1 MEFNIYICYT
11 LKHLRRGAPLD
22 LALQEMQLSDIAAA
36 GTTKANTQ
44 IFHQTLLSFAMILFG
59 TQHRQASITKHGYAI
74 YGAALKQLNYML
86 QTSKFYSRDDVILSV
101 VTFAILECYVPTGP
115 KNYLMHM
122 TGVERLLELRGPT
135 SLCSPESTQLY
146 RELRHMILFASLRT
160 GKASILARE
169 EWKAAFRASCS
180 AEEIPEQDLFD
191 VLADC
196 TVLAAEYDDILTIR
210 DPDPES
216 SSRQQDELYQKGLD
230 LLNQLHIWRSR
241 WNGDEDNSYFETPV
255 GFAKLELGREP
266 LADELP
272 PFLTTFEFSNNRTAI
287 MLMFYYTTL
296 IHVFRILTSLT
307 LENLRTYSNESPT
320 PNTLQNTGYLDDVW
334 KQTKHGNIA
343 AERSVALQICRCIPD
358 YLKRN
363 SSLATVMP
371 PIFQWTVTTA
381 WMTFRGTESAEG
393 KWLMKLLHT
402 NNREVIAKGLLAG

>member
-11 LKHLRRGAPLD
+11 QKHVRRGAPID
-22 LALQEMQLSDIAAA
+22 LALQEMQLSDIVAA
-36 GTTKANTQ
+36 GTTKANTP

-59 TQHRQASITKHGYAI
+59 TQHRQASIAKHGYSI
-74 YGAALKQLNYML
+74 YGAALKKLNYML
-86 QTSKFYSRDDVILSV
+86 QTSKFYSRNDVILSV
-101 VTFAILECYVPTGP
+101 ATFAILECYVPTGP
-115 KNYLMHM
+115 KHYLMHM
-122 TGVERLLELRGPT
+122 TGLERLLELRGPT
-135 SLCSPESTQLY
+135 SLCSPKSSQLY
-146 RELRHMILFASLRT
+146 KAIRHMILFASLRT

-196 TVLAAEYDDILTIR
+196 TVLAANYDDILAIR
-210 DPDPES
+210 DRDPES
-216 SSRQQDELYQKGLD
+216 SSRQRDEMCREGLA
-230 LLNQLHIWRSR
+230 LLNQLHIWRAR
-241 WNGDEDNSYFETPV
+241 WNSDENNSYFETPID
-255 GFAKLELGREP
+255 FAKLELGREP

-272 PFLTTFEFSNNRTAI
+272 PFLTTFEFSNNTTAI

-307 LENLRTYSNESPT
+307 LENLRTHSNESFT
-320 PNTLQNTGYLDDVW
+320 PDTLQDAGYLDDVW
-334 KQTKHGNIA
+334 KQIKHGYVA

-363 SSLATVMP
+363 SSLATEMS

-381 WMTFRGTESAEG
+381 WMTFRGSESAEG